1 MPHKTS
7 VAVIGLGLMA
17 RYHLEQMLAQSST
30 TAIPVVCEPSQEAYA
45 AASEIFLQAG
55 YEPPPNQTDLT
66 KLLAE
71 YNGHL
76 DAALIITPHAL
87 HHDQA
92 TACLEAGLDVLL
104 EKPMVMNAAEAHSLI
119 ETRDRTGRLLV
130 VAFQGSLSPQIR
142 TAVKLVRSGE
152 LGILQSISATVWQ
165 NWGQLA
171 NGTWRQ
177 QPELSGGGFL
187 FDTGAHLLNTVVD
200 LAGED
205 FVEVAAWLTER
216 GRPVE
221 TMGVVIGQL
230 ASGALVTLH
239 ACGETIPSCASDIRA
254 FYTRAILRTGMW
266 GERLQ
271 IQRIGHQ
278 RLRAVPVP
286 HSLGVWEQFMAVRA
300 GQMENPCP
308 PEVGLR
314 MARLYDAIKASAA
327 QDGHPV
333 KV

>member
-1 MPHKTS
+1 
-7 VAVIGLGLMA
+7 MA

-130 VAFQGSLSPQIR
+130 VAFQG
-142 TAVKLVRSGE
+142 
-152 LGILQSISATVWQ
+152 
-165 NWGQLA
+165 
-171 NGTWRQ
+171 
-177 QPELSGGGFL
+177 
-187 FDTGAHLLNTVVD
+187 
-200 LAGED
+200 
-205 FVEVAAWLTER
+205 
-216 GRPVE
+216 GRLP
-221 TMGVVIGQL
+221 G
-230 ASGALVTLH
+230 
-239 ACGETIPSCASDIRA
+239 
-254 FYTRAILRTGMW
+254 
-266 GERLQ
+266 
-271 IQRIGHQ
+271 
-278 RLRAVPVP
+278 
-286 HSLGVWEQFMAVRA
+286 
-300 GQMENPCP
+300 
-308 PEVGLR
+308 
-314 MARLYDAIKASAA
+314 
-327 QDGHPV
+327 
-333 KV
+333 